1 MSSLYLDNIACLV
14 VVKSNNG
21 KPLRGDQQ
29 NNLETIQDAY
39 IYIKDGLIEEYG
51 KRLIPF
57 NPDRDVET
65 IDMQQTLV
73 MPAMVDPHTHLVFS
87 GSREDEFVMRLQ
99 GASYLDILSKGYGI
113 HQTVSETKIASFDQ
127 LLESAL
133 SRLRQLE
140 KVGTAGIEI
149 KSGYGLEPE
158 TEIKQLKVIQALK
171 QNTRHPISATFLAAH
186 ALPSSFQTKRESYI
200 QMLTEELIPEV
211 SQQGLADYIDVFCE
225 KDVFSTEEC
234 RKILEKG
241 ILCGLK
247 PKLHTD
253 EFFSIGGI
261 SLAAELNA
269 VSVDHMITANTEELS
284 KLKKTDTVAVI
295 LPGTS
300 FNMKHTHRDYA
311 KGIIDSQIPLAIGTD
326 FNPGTCMCFSQQM
339 MLELSVLFYG
349 ITIQEAINGVTV
361 NASFAAGLE
370 NKTGMIQKGMRAD
383 LISLK
388 VKNINE
394 IPYHWGLN
402 KIHQIFL
409 SGEKVEIDV

>member
-1 MSSLYLDNIACLV
+1 MSSLYLYNIACLV
-14 VVKSNNG
+14 VAKSEDG
-21 KPLRGDQQ
+21 KPLRGHQQ
-29 NNLETIQDAY
+29 NNLETIQDAF
-39 IYIKDGLIEEYG
+39 IYIKDGVIEDFG
-51 KRLIPF
+51 KILTPF
-57 NPDRDVET
+57 VQDNSIKT
-65 IDMQQTLV
+65 IDMQKTLV
-73 MPAMVDPHTHLVFS
+73 MPAMVDPHTHLIFS
-87 GSREDEFVMRLQ
+87 GSREDEYVMRLQ

-113 HQTVSETKIASFDQ
+113 HQTVSETKTSSFDQ

-171 QNTRHPISATFLAAH
+171 QNTQHPINSTFLAAH
-186 ALPSSFQTKRESYI
+186 ALPSAYQTKRESYI
-200 QMLTEELIPEV
+200 RMLTEELIPEV

-225 KDVFSTEEC
+225 KDVFSVEEC

-284 KLKKTDTVAVI
+284 KLKNTDTVAVI

-300 FNMKHTHRDYA
+300 FNMKHPCHDYA
-311 KGIIDSQIPLAIGTD
+311 RRIIDSQIPLAIGTD

-339 MLELSVLFYG
+339 MLELSVLLYG
-349 ITIQEAINGVTV
+349 ITIQEAINAVTV

-370 NKTGMIQKGMRAD
+370 NTTGMIRKGMRAD

>member
-1 MSSLYLDNIACLV
+1 MSSLYLYNIACLV
-14 VVKSNNG
+14 VAKSEDG
-21 KPLRGDQQ
+21 KPLRGHQQ
-29 NNLETIQDAY
+29 NNLETIQDAF
-39 IYIKDGLIEEYG
+39 IYIKDGVIEDFG
-51 KRLIPF
+51 KILTPF
-57 NPDRDVET
+57 VQDNSIKT
-65 IDMQQTLV
+65 IDMQKTLV
-73 MPAMVDPHTHLVFS
+73 MPAMVDPHTHLIFS
-87 GSREDEFVMRLQ
+87 GSREDEYVMRLQ

-113 HQTVSETKIASFDQ
+113 HQTVSETKTSSFDQ

-171 QNTRHPISATFLAAH
+171 QNTQHPINSTFLAAH
-186 ALPSSFQTKRESYI
+186 ALPSAYQTKRESYI
-200 QMLTEELIPEV
+200 RMLTEELIPEV

-225 KDVFSTEEC
+225 KDVFSVEEC

-261 SLAAELNA
+261 SLAVELNA

-284 KLKKTDTVAVI
+284 KLKNTDTVAVI

-300 FNMKHTHRDYA
+300 FNMKHTCRDYA
-311 KGIIDSQIPLAIGTD
+311 RRIIDSQIPLAIGTD

-339 MLELSVLFYG
+339 MLELSVLLYG
-349 ITIQEAINGVTV
+349 ITIQEAINAVTV

-370 NKTGMIQKGMRAD
+370 NKTGMIRKGMRAD

>member
-1 MSSLYLDNIACLV
+1 MSSLYLYNIACLV
-14 VVKSNNG
+14 VAKSEDG
-21 KPLRGDQQ
+21 KPLRGHQQ
-29 NNLETIQDAY
+29 NNLETIQDAF
-39 IYIKDGLIEEYG
+39 IYIKDGVIEDFG
-51 KRLIPF
+51 KILTPF
-57 NPDRDVET
+57 VQDNSIKT
-65 IDMQQTLV
+65 IDMQKTLV
-73 MPAMVDPHTHLVFS
+73 MPAMVDPHTHLIFS

-113 HQTVSETKIASFDQ
+113 HQTVSETKTSSFDQ

-171 QNTRHPISATFLAAH
+171 QNTRHPINSTFLAAH
-186 ALPSSFQTKRESYI
+186 ALPSAYQTKRESYI
-200 QMLTEELIPEV
+200 RMLTEELIPEV

-225 KDVFSTEEC
+225 KDVFSVEEC

-284 KLKKTDTVAVI
+284 KLKNTDTVAVI

-300 FNMKHTHRDYA
+300 FNMKHPCHDYA
-311 KGIIDSQIPLAIGTD
+311 RRIIDSQIPLAIGTD

-339 MLELSVLFYG
+339 MLELSVLLYG
-349 ITIQEAINGVTV
+349 ITIQEAINAVTV

-370 NKTGMIQKGMRAD
+370 NTTGMIRKGMRAD